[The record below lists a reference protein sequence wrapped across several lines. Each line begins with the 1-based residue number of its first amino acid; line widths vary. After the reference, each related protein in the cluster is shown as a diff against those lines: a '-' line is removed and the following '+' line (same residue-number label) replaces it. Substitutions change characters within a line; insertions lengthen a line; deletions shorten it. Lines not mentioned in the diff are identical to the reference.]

1 MVLSEGEA
9 PEGMDLVLELA
20 SDELPES
27 AEPRPTLTLAQ
38 CNNLAKRISTA
49 FEAAASKPAHLRI
62 ELTGLTCYNGTFTS
76 SDAQT
81 LAVRILDGVCAAL
94 SD

>member
-20 SDELPES
+20 SDELPEN

-49 FEAAASKPAHLRI
+49 LRQLHPNPRTCVSNSPALRATTARSRQAMRKPLLCVFSMA
-62 ELTGLTCYNGTFTS
+62 F
-76 SDAQT
+76 
-81 LAVRILDGVCAAL
+81 AL
-94 SD
+94 P